1 MKQDSMNMGVTLSE
15 ESALAH
21 GSTVH
26 VVSEPLAHNNLAP
39 KTTWATSKKQKTL
52 KVNQLKRKSK
62 SKPRILFQNA
72 PLILF

>member
-15 ESALAH
+15 ESALAQ

-26 VVSEPLAHNNLAP
+26 VVSEPLAHNNLSP
-39 KTTWATSKKQKTL
+39 KTTWAMSKELNPL
-52 KVNQLKRKSK
+52 KLNQLKRKSK
-62 SKPRILFQNA
+62 PRILFKNA

>member
-39 KTTWATSKKQKTL
+39 KTTWATSKKQKKL
-52 KVNQLKRKSK
+52 KLNQLKKKSK
-62 SKPRILFQNA
+62 SRILFQNA